1 MKRIKK
7 IILLSIL
14 VGALI
19 FPRVGKAKETPV
31 IENFFTDIT
40 VLENGNINVKEFIAL
55 NGEYNGFER
64 VIKFRNSLAPRF
76 NGTEASF
83 EGSDIYN
90 GDAIRL
96 TKVKEIDVPN
106 GTLDFSIINQDGTFF
121 SKVNSADNGDKR
133 VYTQVRTLNGETYR
147 LYNKSDGETLGFYL
161 EYTVTNVA
169 IKHSDVAEIGWNLMG
184 NELAN
189 DIENYEARIHIPN
202 NQNELRAWAHGPLN
216 GNIELVS
223 KEEIKIT
230 VKNLFGN
237 TAFDTRFVF
246 DLNVIP
252 KSTKWSHVTA
262 LDKILSVE
270 ERRAEDANQ
279 RRQAYIQEQIITTT
293 KALDKAEKSLRPS
306 DVRNAEQELNILAP
320 YTKEGEYS
328 ALLKRY
334 QEIKKKSE
342 DRQTLLN
349 ISFGGSCI
357 AYLLGMIYLVYR
369 IYHKYDKEYSTQKID
384 YFRDIPNNYG
394 PACVTYLMKKTTVNE
409 DVSATLLNLISDKV
423 ITYEKID
430 KKNYKLV
437 YHETEREFFEE
448 ESILIDWMF
457 GSKKDGAETTL
468 KEFQD
473 SAKDSYT
480 SFLNQYEDF
489 KKAVLKHGRSLNFYE
504 EKNVSGGAIFA
515 SLLGFV
521 IGIIGFYFEIYFLIP
536 IIFVIIAIATLIYFV
551 QIRKRT
557 MFGRV
562 EYEKWS
568 ALKRFLKDFGNFET
582 RDLPD
587 MILWEKFLVYAYVF
601 GCSKELEKTMKLKL
615 NEMSELNQAAY
626 GPDFFDIMVFTHV
639 TNNLVTS
646 SIGNAYATKATAS
659 GGNSS
664 SAGGFGGGFSSG
676 GGSFGGGGGGGSF

>member
-133 VYTQVRTLNGETYR
+133 VYTQVSTLNGETYR

-349 ISFGGSCI
+349 ISFGGACI